1 VVLLGGSRWK
11 LDKFDDRQES
21 LESRAFL
28 FLRRFL
34 FVNFLWKGMVITM
47 EMKITRELLEQYKI
61 SLYEQEKSKA
71 TIQKYMCD
79 LGKLVAYAGNRELSK
94 LLVIEYKECLR
105 NSKKYKTSSINS
117 FLVAANRFFEYM
129 GWYELRV
136 KTYKVQKEAF
146 MPENRELT
154 KEEYKKLVK
163 TAKETGKSRIA
174 MIIQTICATGIRV
187 SELSAITVETV
198 KNGLAI
204 TYNKGKER
212 QILIPRDLQ
221 VRLKVYIR
229 EHGIKNGFVFQTSS
243 GKALDRSWIWREMK
257 KLCETAGICKD
268 KVFPHNLRHLFARTF
283 YTMYKDIAKL
293 ADILGHSSMETTRIY
308 LKESFAEHRKQLEKM
323 DLLVMEA

>member
-1 VVLLGGSRWK
+1 
-11 LDKFDDRQES
+11 
-21 LESRAFL
+21 
-28 FLRRFL
+28 
-34 FVNFLWKGMVITM
+34 MVMIM
-47 EMKITRELLEQYKI
+47 KRKITEELLEQYKV
-61 SLYEQEKSKA
+61 SMYEQEKSKA

-79 LGKLVAYAGNRELSK
+79 LKKMVKYVGNRELSK
-94 LLVIEYKECLR
+94 LLVIEYKEYLR
-105 NSKKYKTSSINS
+105 NEKQYKTSSINS

-146 MPENRELT
+146 IPENKELS
-154 KEEYKKLVK
+154 KMEYKKLVR
-163 TAKETGKSRIA
+163 TARATGKLRIG

-187 SELSAITVETV
+187 SELSSITVSSV
-198 KNGLAI
+198 KKGVATI
-204 TYNKGKER
+204 YNKGKER

-221 VRLKVYIR
+221 ICLMNYIR
-229 EHGIKNGFVFQTSS
+229 KQEIEAGFVFRTSS

-257 KLCETAGICKD
+257 KICEAAGVCKD

-308 LKESFAEHRKQLEKM
+308 LKESFVEHRKQLEKM
-323 DLLVMEA
+323 DLLVMEV